1 MSSRTWCA
9 PGTAERRERSNHKDA
24 RNEPGN
30 WPMIKP
36 IRATGLERLELQRL
50 RDRVGRLYAALQEA
64 NEAED
69 PLASGT
75 WAPPVDVCETE
86 KMISVR
92 VELPGVNADQI
103 IIGLSNSK
111 LRIWGEKK
119 RRPNRR
125 RIISYL
131 CSERS
136 FGKFARIVPLRWTV
150 CIRTATAELDNGVL
164 HIHLPKIEDRRGEE
178 VLVAV
183 KDASS

>member
-1 MSSRTWCA
+1 
-9 PGTAERRERSNHKDA
+9 
-24 RNEPGN
+24 
-30 WPMIKP
+30 MIKS

-64 NEAED
+64 TEAEN

-75 WAPPVDVCETE
+75 WAPPVDLCETE
-86 KMISVR
+86 KSISIR

-103 IIGLSNSK
+103 KIGLSNTK

-136 FGKFARIVPLRWTV
+136 FGKFGRIVPLRWTV
-150 CIRTATAELDNGVL
+150 CIREASAELTGGML

-178 VLVAV
+178 VLIAV
-183 KDASS
+183 KEVTME